1 MKKHVCKFC
10 TLVLTCPNKTSMEK
24 TIEQHEERCKA
35 LKHWGDFMID
45 ELKNSG
51 IECDNCGYML
61 LVLLDKVFCNNPSC
75 SDYRKQVKPN
85 DA

>member
-1 MKKHVCKFC
+1 
-10 TLVLTCPNKTSMEK
+10 
-24 TIEQHEERCKA
+24 
-35 LKHWGDFMID
+35 MID